1 LKIVGFSN
9 VNQNEDYKILS
20 IWDFN
25 YNFIKI
31 KIKSAITMQL
41 HDNFIAD
48 ELMVL

>member
-1 LKIVGFSN
+1 MQTRIKIIRFYQFG
-9 VNQNEDYKILS
+9 IL
-20 IWDFN
+20 IH
-25 YNFIKI
+25 NFIKI